1 MNVISTILKKA
12 FLKTKC
18 NPCLTNE
25 TFKKKIH
32 VFSYFIF
39 TGEHITSIFSLLQ
52 KNKNEIKTT
61 QTLN

>member
-1 MNVISTILKKA
+1 MKHL
-12 FLKTKC
+12 
-18 NPCLTNE
+18 
-25 TFKKKIH
+25 KKIH

>member
-1 MNVISTILKKA
+1 MKHL
-12 FLKTKC
+12 
-18 NPCLTNE
+18 
-25 TFKKKIH
+25 KKIH

-39 TGEHITSIFSLLQ
+39 TGKHITSIFSLLQ

>member
-1 MNVISTILKKA
+1 MNVISTILKQA

-25 TFKKKIH
+25 TFKKIH

-39 TGEHITSIFSLLQ
+39 TGKHITSIFSLLQ
-52 KNKNEIKTT
+52 KKNKIKTT

>member
-18 NPCLTNE
+18 NPCQTNE
-25 TFKKKIH
+25 TLKTIH

-39 TGEHITSIFSLLQ
+39 IGEHITSIFSLLQ
-52 KNKNEIKTT
+52 KR
-61 QTLN
+61 